1 MHQLA
6 AERRL
11 PPCMTLMYERLASE
25 HHLKHYG
32 LQQMSLFLK
41 HIGLPLEQAVLFWR
55 SMFSPRWGGY
65 QFLGIISLIRLG
77 AGLGLTILMLKR
89 TGL

>member
-1 MHQLA
+1 
-6 AERRL
+6 
-11 PPCMTLMYERLASE
+11 MYERLASE

-55 SMFSPRWGGY
+55 SMFSPRWGREFSPCTCVG
-65 QFLGIISLIRLG
+65 FG
-77 AGLGLTILMLKR
+77 GLLLCCV
-89 TGL
+89 